1 MVDESRAN
9 SAQGATSKVIVG
21 RPKGRLLRT
30 WFADHARVAAD
41 TSLFVSQ
48 RLTSSFLVW
57 LMVGV
62 ALTLP
67 GLLWIAQS
75 NAKAFSQ
82 QWPGST
88 ALTVYMKLAASE
100 QLINDMQERLNLE
113 AGVERVVL
121 TSPDQALQELL
132 AQSDDSAFLR
142 DALAAV
148 GSNPLPASFAV
159 VLTDKSSYLQLE
171 ALSRKLSAQTGVDDV
186 VIEMT
191 WLERLRDLSDLA
203 NRTGGALSV
212 MLLIAAVLV
221 AFASVRLAIESRLGE
236 LRVLALIG
244 ATPAQMRR
252 PFLYF
257 GSAYGIGGG
266 VMAIVLIAV
275 FLDQIETPLQSLLIS
290 YRAGIEIA
298 GFTPDFLLAILLVGW
313 FLGVAGALLALLQ
326 RGGSDN
332 PAP

>member
-1 MVDESRAN
+1 MAGDTKAEERPGVESPL
-9 SAQGATSKVIVG
+9 TVE
-21 RPKGRLLRT
+21 RPKGERLQA
-30 WFADHARVAAD
+30 WFADHVRVASD

-48 RLTSSFLVW
+48 RLMSSFLVW

-67 GLLWIAQS
+67 GLLWVAQS
-75 NAKAFSQ
+75 NVQAINQ
-82 QWPGST
+82 QWQGS
-88 ALTVYMKLAASE
+88 AGLTVYMKLAASE
-100 QLINDMQERLNLE
+100 QLIDDMEIRLNRE
-113 AGVERVVL
+113 TGVERVIR
-121 TSPDQALQELL
+121 TTPDQALQELL
-132 AQSDDSAFLR
+132 EQSDESAFLR
-142 DALAAV
+142 DAMAAV

-159 VLTDKSSYLQLE
+159 VLNDSSSYLELD

-191 WLERLRDLSDLA
+191 WLERLRDLSDLV
-203 NRTGGALSV
+203 NRLGSGLSIT
-212 MLLIAAVLV
+212 LLIAAVLV

-266 VMAIVLIAV
+266 VMAIMLIAV
-275 FLDQIETPLQSLLIS
+275 FLNQIEAPLQSLLVS

-298 GFTPDFLLAILLVGW
+298 GFTPGFLLAILLVGW
-313 FLGVAGALLALLQ
+313 FLGVAGAMLALFQ
-326 RGGSDN
+326 RGGADKPPS
-332 PAP
+332 

>member
-21 RPKGRLLRT
+21 RPKGGLLRT

-100 QLINDMQERLNLE
+100 QRSMTCR
-113 AGVERVVL
+113 
-121 TSPDQALQELL
+121 
-132 AQSDDSAFLR
+132 SA
-142 DALAAV
+142 
-148 GSNPLPASFAV
+148 
-159 VLTDKSSYLQLE
+159 
-171 ALSRKLSAQTGVDDV
+171 
-186 VIEMT
+186 
-191 WLERLRDLSDLA
+191 
-203 NRTGGALSV
+203 
-212 MLLIAAVLV
+212 
-221 AFASVRLAIESRLGE
+221 
-236 LRVLALIG
+236 
-244 ATPAQMRR
+244 
-252 PFLYF
+252 
-257 GSAYGIGGG
+257 
-266 VMAIVLIAV
+266 
-275 FLDQIETPLQSLLIS
+275 
-290 YRAGIEIA
+290 
-298 GFTPDFLLAILLVGW
+298 
-313 FLGVAGALLALLQ
+313 
-326 RGGSDN
+326 
-332 PAP
+332 

>member
-88 ALTVYMKLAASE
+88 ALTVYMKVAAPAQSIIDLE
-100 QLINDMQERLNLE
+100 GRLNRE
-113 AGVERVVL
+113 AEVERVVL
-121 TSPDQALQELL
+121 TTPDQALQELL

-159 VLTDKSSYLQLE
+159 VLTDNSSYLQLE
-171 ALSRKLSAQTGVDDV
+171 ALSRKLSAQTGVDNV

-203 NRTGGALSV
+203 NRMGGALSV

-266 VMAIVLIAV
+266 VMAIVLTAV
-275 FLDQIETPLQSLLIS
+275 FLNQIETPLQSLLVS

-298 GFTPDFLLAILLVGW
+298 GFTPGFLLVILLAGW

-326 RGGSDN
+326 RGVSDN
-332 PAP
+332 PAK

>member
-1 MVDESRAN
+1 M
-9 SAQGATSKVIVG
+9 
-21 RPKGRLLRT
+21 
-30 WFADHARVAAD
+30 
-41 TSLFVSQ
+41 SQ

-88 ALTVYMKLAASE
+88 ALTVYMKWLHRRSDHRHAGAPE
-100 QLINDMQERLNLE
+100 PE

-121 TSPDQALQELL
+121 TAPDQALQELL
-132 AQSDDSAFLR
+132 AQSDDSAFLS

-191 WLERLRDLSDLA
+191 WLERLRDLSDW
-203 NRTGGALSV
+203 RIEREALSV

-221 AFASVRLAIESRLGE
+221 AFASVRLA
-236 LRVLALIG
+236 
-244 ATPAQMRR
+244 MN
-252 PFLYF
+252 
-257 GSAYGIGGG
+257 
-266 VMAIVLIAV
+266 
-275 FLDQIETPLQSLLIS
+275 
-290 YRAGIEIA
+290 RAWVSCA
-298 GFTPDFLLAILLVGW
+298 CW
-313 FLGVAGALLALLQ
+313 
-326 RGGSDN
+326 R
-332 PAP
+332 

>member
-1 MVDESRAN
+1 MVDESRAD
-9 SAQGATSKVIVG
+9 SAQGATSTVIVG
-21 RPKGRLLRT
+21 RPKGVLLHA

-48 RLTSSFLVW
+48 RLMSSFLVW

-75 NAKAFSQ
+75 NAKAFGE

-88 ALTVYMKLAASE
+88 ALTVYMKVAAPAQSIIDLE
-100 QLINDMQERLNLE
+100 GRLNRE
-113 AGVERVVL
+113 AEVERVVL
-121 TSPDQALQELL
+121 ITPDQALQELL

-159 VLTDKSSYLQLE
+159 VLTDNSSYLQLE
-171 ALSRKLSAQTGVDDV
+171 ALSRKLSAQTGVDNV

-203 NRTGGALSV
+203 NRMGGALSV

-266 VMAIVLIAV
+266 VMAIVLTAV
-275 FLDQIETPLQSLLIS
+275 FLNQIETPLQSLLVS

-298 GFTPDFLLAILLVGW
+298 GFTPGFLLVILLAGW

-326 RGGSDN
+326 RGVSDN
-332 PAP
+332 PAK

>member
-1 MVDESRAN
+1 MAGDTKAEDGRDGESPLA
-9 SAQGATSKVIVG
+9 VE
-21 RPKGRLLRT
+21 RPKGGRLQA
-30 WFADHARVAAD
+30 WFADHGRAASD
-41 TSLFVSQ
+41 ASLFVSQ
-48 RLTSSFLVW
+48 RLISSFLVW

-75 NAKAFSQ
+75 NVQAINQ
-82 QWPGST
+82 QWQGS
-88 ALTVYMKLAASE
+88 AGLTVYMKLAASQ
-100 QLINDMQERLNLE
+100 QLIDDMEIRLNRE
-113 AGVERVVL
+113 TGVERVIR
-121 TSPDQALQELL
+121 TTPDQALQELL
-132 AQSDDSAFLR
+132 EQSDESAFLR
-142 DALAAV
+142 DAMAAV

-159 VLTDKSSYLQLE
+159 VLNDSSSYLQLD

-191 WLERLRDLSDLA
+191 WLERLRDLSELF
-203 NRTGGALSV
+203 NRLGSGLSI

-266 VMAIVLIAV
+266 VMAIMLIAV
-275 FLDQIETPLQSLLIS
+275 FLNQIEAPLQSLLVS

-298 GFTPDFLLAILLVGW
+298 GFTPGFLLAILLVGW
-313 FLGVAGALLALLQ
+313 FLGVAGAMLALFQ
-326 RGGSDN
+326 RGGTDKPPS
-332 PAP
+332 

>member
-1 MVDESRAN
+1 MAGDTKAEDRPGVESPLTVE
-9 SAQGATSKVIVG
+9 G
-21 RPKGRLLRT
+21 PKGERLQA
-30 WFADHARVAAD
+30 WFADHVRVASD

-48 RLTSSFLVW
+48 RLMSSFLVW

-67 GLLWIAQS
+67 GLLWVAQS
-75 NAKAFSQ
+75 NVQAINQ
-82 QWPGST
+82 QWQGS
-88 ALTVYMKLAASE
+88 AGLTVYMKLAASE
-100 QLINDMQERLNLE
+100 QLIDDMEIRLNRE
-113 AGVERVVL
+113 TGVERV
-121 TSPDQALQELL
+121 TRTTPDQALQELL
-132 AQSDDSAFLR
+132 EQSDESAFLR
-142 DALAAV
+142 DAMAAV

-159 VLTDKSSYLQLE
+159 VLNDSSSYLELD

-191 WLERLRDLSDLA
+191 WLERLRDLSDLV
-203 NRTGGALSV
+203 NRLGSGLSIT
-212 MLLIAAVLV
+212 LLIAAVLV

-266 VMAIVLIAV
+266 VMAIMLIAV
-275 FLDQIETPLQSLLIS
+275 FLNQIEAPLQSLLVS

-298 GFTPDFLLAILLVGW
+298 GFTPGFLLAMLLVGW
-313 FLGVAGALLALLQ
+313 FLGVAGAMLALFQ
-326 RGGSDN
+326 RGGADKPPS
-332 PAP
+332 

>member
-9 SAQGATSKVIVG
+9 SAQGATSRVIVG

-121 TSPDQALQELL
+121 TTPDQALQELL

-159 VLTDKSSYLQLE
+159 VLTDNSSYLQLE
-171 ALSRKLSAQTGVDDV
+171 ALSRKLSAQTGVDNV

-203 NRTGGALSV
+203 NRMGGALSV

-266 VMAIVLIAV
+266 VMAIVLTAV
-275 FLDQIETPLQSLLIS
+275 FLNQIETPLQSLLVS

-298 GFTPDFLLAILLVGW
+298 GFTRGFCLSFCWRVG
-313 FLGVAGALLALLQ
+313 
-326 RGGSDN
+326 S
-332 PAP
+332 